1 MQKKIQLCPKH
12 INDAKYIPL
21 TEGVISNND
30 KCIICGESL
39 ANNDLDDKSK
49 NYTKKVL
56 QESNSINQI
65 NSMVNQNSNFKHV
78 TYPSKWEKIAA
89 FSFGVLF
96 IISLLILAIYFPYP
110 TAFQYEIFRIVLSLA
125 CSGVAAIVPG
135 FFSIKTSI
143 TGLFIRSG
151 GAIAVFVLVF
161 FNNPAQLAI
170 SETNIYY
177 KTLNEFKKENIQKK
191 KLLSQKLSDLPSIS
205 SEERTIIEKELEILR
220 SKMVNLEESF
230 DKYKKSMVDVAKKQ
244 NRFRKYLSSDLIEQ
258 ASDNLRRGDINLTE
272 MILKKV
278 INVADHEDAA
288 EAAKLLGDLAKEEID
303 LMRAKQYYIKAI
315 RLQPENLEYIRASKG
330 IAEKIGNVQDVKIYQ
345 GIENIVLMKNLKRL
359 VEKHG
364 SKPVS
369 ESLDLKDLDH
379 NVNDLLSKIGD
390 NDKPEEEKI
399 DQYVDLI
406 SDIKKFCSNIRK
418 SQENISEYLNNIED
432 LVKELNN
439 KINKS
444 ITNKSI
450 DGSFQ

>member
-1 MQKKIQLCPKH
+1 
-12 INDAKYIPL
+12 
-21 TEGVISNND
+21 
-30 KCIICGESL
+30 
-39 ANNDLDDKSK
+39 
-49 NYTKKVL
+49 
-56 QESNSINQI
+56 
-65 NSMVNQNSNFKHV
+65 
-78 TYPSKWEKIAA
+78 
-89 FSFGVLF
+89 
-96 IISLLILAIYFPYP
+96 
-110 TAFQYEIFRIVLSLA
+110 
-125 CSGVAAIVPG
+125 
-135 FFSIKTSI
+135 
-143 TGLFIRSG
+143 
-151 GAIAVFVLVF
+151 
-161 FNNPAQLAI
+161 
-170 SETNIYY
+170 
-177 KTLNEFKKENIQKK
+177 
-191 KLLSQKLSDLPSIS
+191 
-205 SEERTIIEKELEILR
+205 
-220 SKMVNLEESF
+220 
-230 DKYKKSMVDVAKKQ
+230 
-244 NRFRKYLSSDLIEQ
+244 
-258 ASDNLRRGDINLTE
+258 LRRGDINLTE